1 VIMMSAQHQRNTIQ
15 ATSHTKCE
23 GIHCSLVVVPLI
35 SQRRLEQNVG
45 RLEVDARDGYF
56 AIFIEYGRG
65 RDWRLSCEGGRNSN
79 GEVGRVHVGRAELPA
94 QLSFMWSEVS
104 SVAARGRGS
113 A

>member
-1 VIMMSAQHQRNTIQ
+1 LLARHQRNSIE

-23 GIHCSLVVVPLI
+23 SIHRGFVVVPLI
-35 SQRRLEQNVG
+35 SQGRLEQDVG
-45 RLEVDARDGYF
+45 RLQVDARDGYF
-56 AIFIEYGRG
+56 AIFIEYGGG
-65 RDWRLSCEGGRNSN
+65 RDWCLGRKGGRNRN